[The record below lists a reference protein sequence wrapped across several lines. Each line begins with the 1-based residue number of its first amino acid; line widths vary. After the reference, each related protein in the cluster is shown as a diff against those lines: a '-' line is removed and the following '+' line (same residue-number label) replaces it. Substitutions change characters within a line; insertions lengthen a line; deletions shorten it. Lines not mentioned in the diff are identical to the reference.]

1 MSNSSFNISD
11 FRPIETKLVLTS
23 SSKVDITFSSA
34 FTTSITANLRSEQG
48 SAYLDEQSTSTD
60 GQNDVGLTF
69 TGFPADQNLL
79 CLITVVGESG
89 SSNEV
94 SVSIDW

>member
-11 FRPIETKLVLTS
+11 FRPIETKLVLTVS
-23 SSKVDITFSSA
+23 PKVDITFSSA
-34 FTTSITANLRSEQG
+34 FKTSITVNLRSEEG
-48 SAYLDEQSTSTD
+48 SAYSDDKSTSTD
-60 GQNDVGLTF
+60 GQNDAGLTF
-69 TGFPADQNLL
+69 TGFPEDQNLL
-79 CLITVVGESG
+79 CLITVMGESG

>member
-23 SSKVDITFSSA
+23 SPKVNVTFSSA
-34 FTTSITANLRSEQG
+34 FVTSITANLRSEEG
-48 SAYLDEQSTSTD
+48 SAYSDQQSASTD

-69 TGFPADQNLL
+69 TGFPPDQNLL
-79 CLITVVGESG
+79 CLITVAGESG